1 MPDTE
6 DTIVNKDAGMI
17 TFDDGRDR
25 TISSRAAERQQLEED
40 MARFL
45 SKGGTIQEIDRDVRM
60 DPPKKPQSNYGSR
73 PI

>member
-1 MPDTE
+1 MPDIE
-6 DTIVNKDAGMI
+6 DANSNKDAGMI

-25 TISSRAAERQQLEED
+25 TLSSREAERRKLEED
-40 MARFL
+40 MAHYL
-45 SKGGTIQEIDRDVRM
+45 SGGGMIKEIDRDVRM